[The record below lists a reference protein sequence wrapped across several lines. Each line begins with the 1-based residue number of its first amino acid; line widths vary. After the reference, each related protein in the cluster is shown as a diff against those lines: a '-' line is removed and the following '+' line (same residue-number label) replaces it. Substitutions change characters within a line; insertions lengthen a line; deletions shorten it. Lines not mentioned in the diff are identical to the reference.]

1 MGKEMV
7 FIDCIW
13 IGLLCMISYAD
24 WKEKRIP
31 DKLLLG
37 VAVCAVVQ
45 MFFLGKEEIMLRVAG
60 MGSSIFVFFLILMI
74 SPGAFGGGDVK
85 LSAVNG
91 LYLGAIPWLRS
102 FGIAVIIAA
111 IYIVYKMCRMQKI
124 RGEEIAFGPF
134 LCIGAI
140 ISFFS

>member
-60 MGSSIFVFFLILMI
+60 MGSSVFVFFLIL
-74 SPGAFGGGDVK
+74 
-85 LSAVNG
+85 
-91 LYLGAIPWLRS
+91 
-102 FGIAVIIAA
+102 IAA
-111 IYIVYKMCRMQKI
+111 PVPL
-124 RGEEIAFGPF
+124 GEGM
-134 LCIGAI
+134 
-140 ISFFS
+140 